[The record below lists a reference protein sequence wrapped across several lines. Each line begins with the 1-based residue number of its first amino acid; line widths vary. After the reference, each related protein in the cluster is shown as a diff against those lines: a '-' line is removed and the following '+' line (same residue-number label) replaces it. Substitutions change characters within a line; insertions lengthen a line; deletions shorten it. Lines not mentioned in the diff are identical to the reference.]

1 VHQKEIFREFFKVP
15 SHPGTEEGF
24 GLGLYIVSRLS
35 TILGHPVALSSRPGR
50 GTVFRLMLK
59 PTDAQQ
65 AAQRAQAA
73 TAQLAALP

>member
-1 VHQKEIFREFFKVP
+1 
-15 SHPGTEEGF
+15 
-24 GLGLYIVSRLS
+24 
-35 TILGHPVALSSRPGR
+35 
-50 GTVFRLMLK
+50 VFRLMLK